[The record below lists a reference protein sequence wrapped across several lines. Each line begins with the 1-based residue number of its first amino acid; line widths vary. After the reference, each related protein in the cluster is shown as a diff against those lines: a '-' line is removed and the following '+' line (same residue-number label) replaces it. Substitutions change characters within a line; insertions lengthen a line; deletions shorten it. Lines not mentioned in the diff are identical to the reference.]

1 MKNKLKFKS
10 KNINYILI
18 LLLTIGV
25 LYFALKD
32 NFKEII
38 EHLLNLNILWII
50 IGFILIVGYWFFSSL
65 SMYNISKKI
74 EDRIIF
80 KEIFKLN
87 IVTHFFNGITPFAS
101 GGQPYQI
108 YALSKQKVDV
118 VDATN
123 ICVQNFV
130 AYQLALVLLGTI
142 AIIVNNVFNI
152 FPDVKILKIFVLVG
166 YLVNLSVAGGLFAI
180 SFTQKFNRF
189 ILKNII
195 NLGYKLKIVKNKEI
209 TIDRFNSHVSHFH
222 DCTKLLL
229 QDKKNLI
236 KVVCYNLIGL
246 VCHYAIPFAILC
258 SMGDYT
264 SINLYTA
271 VFASAYVMIIGA
283 FIPLPGGTGG
293 LEYSFMAF
301 FGNFVANAKLSA
313 LMIIWRFITY
323 YFGMIVGAI
332 VLNFSRRKEK

>member
-10 KNINYILI
+10 KNLNYLLI
-18 LLLTIGV
+18 FLLTVGV

-32 NFKEII
+32 NFEEII
-38 EHLLNLNILWII
+38 QHLLNLNILWII

-65 SMYNISKKI
+65 SMYNIANKF
-74 EDRIIF
+74 EDQISF
-80 KEIFKLN
+80 KELFKIN
-87 IVTHFFNGITPFAS
+87 VVTHFFNGVTPFAS

-108 YALSKQKVDV
+108 YALNKQKVDV

-123 ICVQNFV
+123 MCVQNFV

-142 AIIVNNVFNI
+142 AIIVNNIFNI
-152 FPDVKILKIFVLVG
+152 FPDVKILKLFVFIG
-166 YLVNLSVAGGLFAI
+166 YLVNLSVAIGLFAI

-189 ILKNII
+189 VLKRLI
-195 NLGYKLKIVKNKEI
+195 NLGAKLKIIKDKEG
-209 TIDRFNSHVSHFH
+209 TIERFDSHVSHFH
-222 DCTKLLL
+222 DCTRLLL
-229 QDKKNLI
+229 RDKKNLV
-236 KVVCYNLIGL
+236 KVVCYNLTGL
-246 VCHYAIPFAILC
+246 ICHYAIPLTILY

-264 SINLYTA
+264 SMNFYTV

-301 FGNFVANAKLSA
+301 FGNFVIDAKLSA
-313 LMIIWRFITY
+313 LMLIWRFITY
-323 YFGMIVGAI
+323 YFGMIVGA
-332 VLNFSRRKEK
+332 VALNFGRRKEK